1 MGKAC
6 GWIRNHHGKMI
17 KELLSAGVPVE
28 GVIVFIEMFDWDGFA
43 GLFEWY
49 IASFPAGSET

>member
-1 MGKAC
+1 
-6 GWIRNHHGKMI
+6 MI